1 MNACDCGDCRAC
13 LRAMGFAPQPVQ
25 QPVELSES
33 TRAILARLDAP
44 TPADGVIRPQRSRPR
59 PRVASRPRDYCRAGL
74 HKLEGDNV
82 RTYRRSNGDIGRE
95 CWACLRERKRAQ
107 RKANPASPVPP
118 DPVPCRECGDMIGPR
133 IFGYSGW
140 VLSGAD
146 GLCEVCYDRPRLQEY
161 LAEYRKWDQE
171 TRRKKSSSATR
182 ARYML
187 QRILVDGR
195 AFHPDPD
202 LVHGTGHTYSKFGCR
217 CAACSQWKSDDNKA
231 RRDRGKN
238 DRSKA
243 A

>member
-1 MNACDCGDCRAC
+1 M
-13 LRAMGFAPQPVQ
+13 
-25 QPVELSES
+25 SES
-33 TRAILARLDAP
+33 TRAILARIDAP
-44 TPADGVIRPQRSRPR
+44 APSDDTVRPQRTRPR
-59 PRVASRPRDYCRAGL
+59 PSAAARSRDYCRAGL
-74 HKLEGDNV
+74 HKLEGDNI

-95 CWACLRERKRAQ
+95 CRACLRDRKRAQ

-118 DPVPCRECGDMIGPR
+118 DPVPCHECGGMIGPR

-146 GLCEVCYDRPRLQEY
+146 GLCEVCYDRPRLQKY
-161 LAEYRKWDQE
+161 LAEYRTWDQE
-171 TRRKKSSSATR
+171 TRRKKASSATR

-202 LVHGTGHTYSKFGCR
+202 LTHGAGHAYGKFGCR
-217 CAACSQWKSDDNKA
+217 CAACSKWKSDDNKA
-231 RRDRGKN
+231 RRDRGKT
-238 DRSKA
+238 DRSTA